1 MNSKD
6 IKPWHERGSV
16 NAGGWVQKD
25 YAPKYNATEIVM
37 LEEISDLRQALEAAE
52 AERDQWAAKW
62 QAVRRGLAQARYPGM
77 TKTVRA
83 LSKAKP

>member
-6 IKPWHERGSV
+6 IKPWRERLAIIPVVPTVSRSV
-16 NAGGWVQKD
+16 ARFKCIFD
-25 YAPKYNATEIVM
+25 
-37 LEEISDLRQALEAAE
+37 EISELRQALEAAE

-83 LSKAKP
+83 LSKEKP